1 MTSPAK
7 PGQLS
12 AGSSTRLRSRPDI
25 FPTWPNIR
33 HSVSNSASMPR
44 CAGPLAI
51 GAVALALGTAVG
63 LAVPQTAEN
72 EWMGEARDTL
82 VDKAQSVSQDAI
94 EKVQQVARR

>member
-1 MTSPAK
+1 
-7 PGQLS
+7 
-12 AGSSTRLRSRPDI
+12 
-25 FPTWPNIR
+25 
-33 HSVSNSASMPR
+33 
-44 CAGPLAI
+44 
-51 GAVALALGTAVG
+51 